1 MLRPSPGPPRSA
13 RTPLCTEI
21 PVALGGRPTSLPE
34 GLPIPALLGQA
45 LLCNSN
51 GAWVH
56 CSMEA
61 GLPEKGLASLG
72 GVGPLA
78 ASSHDPHLD
87 SAWTRSGWQAG
98 LRPLCASLRSTPGR
112 ASQWLGYPIPGPRA
126 GRWTEA
132 EDSPG
137 HQLSTGVTLCWAHGH
152 MGKAWTEGRG
162 HRLAPLQPPHQ
173 EGRGTLRLCRARTP
187 ETLFTTVITA

>member
-1 MLRPSPGPPRSA
+1 MLGPSPGPPRSA

-72 GVGPLA
+72 GAGPLA
-78 ASSHDPHLD
+78 ASSHDPPLD

-112 ASQWLGYPIPGPRA
+112 ASQWLGYPMPGPRA

-137 HQLSTGVTLCWAHGH
+137 HQAEHWCDPLLGTWAHGQ
-152 MGKAWTEGRG
+152 GVDRRQRPPPRSSAATTPGRKG
-162 HRLAPLQPPHQ
+162 DPQPQ
-173 EGRGTLRLCRARTP
+173 ALRGTHP
-187 ETLFTTVITA
+187 